1 MKTQCKP
8 GHRDRPANGIPQ
20 CHDCPEP
27 RREGS
32 DDRLAALRQRAA
44 DRRLAREVQTV
55 TAPPSPG
62 TTVAVRPG
70 GTVAGQVP
78 DIDGAD
84 LLDHVDAYLSR
95 YAHFPSAAARHAV
108 ALWVAHTHAR
118 DRDGVLIWPATPR
131 LMMLSAAAGSGKST
145 VLELVGRLV
154 PSCGGLDVE
163 PTPAGVIY
171 ALGSEHSTVCLDEGD
186 VLFGSGKR
194 KQSLRAI
201 LNAGYSRSGTY
212 LRMRGN
218 TGERVSVFGPIA
230 LAGLDVLEKATGDT
244 LAPLLSRSIIVRMS
258 PPPAGT
264 EIADLADPYER
275 ADERAEI
282 GRRQLAVWALVHRE
296 ELRSARP
303 ELPAGVRLRDAQIWR
318 PLLAVAD
325 VAGGDWPDLARAACT
340 ELVNSYETAND
351 APEEMS
357 LADELAAMTSGW

>member
-1 MKTQCKP
+1 MKTACKP
-8 GHRDRPANGIPQ
+8 SHRGRPANGIPQ
-20 CHDCPEP
+20 CSDCPEP
-27 RREGS
+27 PRAGS
-32 DDRLAALRQRAA
+32 DDRLAVLRQRSAQ
-44 DRRLAREVQTV
+44 RRAERELATV
-55 TAPPSPG
+55 TTAPAPG
-62 TTVAVRPG
+62 TTVAVRPS

-78 DIDGAD
+78 DIDGAE
-84 LLDHVDAYLSR
+84 LLDAVDAFLAR
-95 YAHFPSAAARHAV
+95 YAYFPSASARHAV

-201 LNAGYSRSGTY
+201 LNSGYSRSGTY
-212 LRMRGN
+212 LRMRGSV
-218 TGERVSVFGPIA
+218 GERVSVFGPVA
-230 LAGLDVLEKATGDT
+230 LAGLDVLERATGDT

-264 EIADLADPYER
+264 EIADLADPWER

-282 GRRQLAVWALVHRE
+282 GRRQLAVWSLVNRDALRA
-296 ELRSARP
+296 ARP

-318 PLLAVAD
+318 PLLSVAD
-325 VAGGDWPDLARAACT
+325 IAGGDWPALARAACA
-340 ELVNSYETAND
+340 ELVNSYETASD
-351 APEEMS
+351 APAEMS
-357 LADELAAMTSGW
+357 IADELAQMTAGW